1 MKLSPEDVLR
11 LGSLSRISIADT
23 DLPQLTAD
31 LNHILEFAAVLGEID
46 PALPEYGFDAGGN
59 ILRDDKAAEPLG
71 QAAALEQAPA
81 AQDGFFRV
89 PRTVDSGGHGS

>member
-59 ILRDDKAAEPLG
+59 ILRVDE
-71 QAAALEQAPA
+71 AAARAGRRPGAGTGRPGRLLQGA
-81 AQDGFFRV
+81 AHR
-89 PRTVDSGGHGS
+89 